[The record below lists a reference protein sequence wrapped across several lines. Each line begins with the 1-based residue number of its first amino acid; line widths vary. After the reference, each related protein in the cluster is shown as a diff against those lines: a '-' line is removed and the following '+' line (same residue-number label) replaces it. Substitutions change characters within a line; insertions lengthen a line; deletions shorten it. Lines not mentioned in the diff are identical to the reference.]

1 MTDRCAFV
9 PIFQIP
15 ACFLISDFF
24 CNFAESFTKSDE
36 HMTIF
41 IIAIHELKSHVQNY
55 AFKEN
60 WKSTAGY
67 AIAHI

>member
-1 MTDRCAFV
+1 
-9 PIFQIP
+9 
-15 ACFLISDFF
+15 
-24 CNFAESFTKSDE
+24 
-36 HMTIF
+36 MTIF
-41 IIAIHELKSHVQNY
+41 DIVIRESKSHVQNY